1 MGVSLSMVSQ
11 WWRALPDGLLLA
23 SGRIE
28 GDEIVIAP
36 KIAGRALKI
45 LKDRGD
51 PVVAGE
57 LLVKFSSD
65 QIQAQL
71 DRAQDQERYWR
82 DRVQQAEIDLDYTA
96 QQVPTDIGAAEARV
110 ATAKARIQEAEAVL
124 TRNQRDLQRYQSLW
138 ERRVVPQQKLDDA
151 SANFQAAAANRAALT
166 KELAQAQEQLRKA
179 QLLPRTVALKRA
191 ELQSVKASLAAA
203 QAAAAN
209 RSALTK
215 ELAQAQEQLRKA
227 ELLPRT
233 VALKHTE
240 RQSVK
245 ASLAA
250 AQAAVREAQANL
262 ADTTVSAPASG
273 VLLTRPVETGE
284 VVNPGTPLFTMVDLN
299 QLYLKVFINE
309 PDIGKIRL
317 GQEARIYVDAFP
329 DRPFAAKVS
338 RVSPRAEFTP
348 KYVETREERVKLVF
362 AVELKA
368 DNTEGFLKPGM
379 PGEAVLRWK
388 DNVPWQRP
396 R

>member
-1 MGVSLSMVSQ
+1 MNKRKQLIFFILGGLLILAVSLSMVSQ

-36 KIAGRALKI
+36 KIAGRVVNV

-51 PVVAGE
+51 QVVTGE
-57 LLVKFSSD
+57 LLVRLSSD

-71 DRAQDQERYWR
+71 DRTRDQERYWR
-82 DRVQQAEIDLDYTA
+82 DRVQQAEIDLDYTTR
-96 QQVPTDIGAAEARV
+96 QVPTDIAAAEARV
-110 ATAKARIQEAEAVL
+110 ASAQARIQEAEAIL
-124 TRNQRDLQRYQSLW
+124 SRNHQDFQRYQSLLQ
-138 ERRVVPQQKLDDA
+138 RQVVPQQKLDDA
-151 SANFQAAAANRAALT
+151 TANFRAADANKAALT
-166 KELAQAQEQLRKA
+166 RELAQAQAQLRKA

-191 ELQSVKASLAAA
+191 ELHSV
-203 QAAAAN
+203 Q
-209 RSALTK
+209 
-215 ELAQAQEQLRKA
+215 
-227 ELLPRT
+227 
-233 VALKHTE
+233 
-240 RQSVK
+240 

-262 ADTTVSAPASG
+262 DDTVIYAPANG
-273 VLLTRPVETGE
+273 VILTRQIEPGE
-284 VVNPGTPLFTMVDLN
+284 VVNPGTPLFTLVDLN

-317 GQEARIYVDAFP
+317 GQEARIFVDAFP
-329 DRPFAAKVS
+329 DKPFPAKVS

-362 AVELKA
+362 AVELRA
-368 DNTEGFLKPGM
+368 DNTQGFLKPGM
-379 PGEAVLRWK
+379 PGEALLRWK
-388 DNVPWQRP
+388 DDVPWQRP

>member
-1 MGVSLSMVSQ
+1 VNKRKQLIFFILGGLLVLGISLSMVSQ

-36 KIAGRALKI
+36 KIAGRAVKV
-45 LKDRGD
+45 LKDRGE
-51 PVVAGE
+51 PVVTGD
-57 LLVKFSSD
+57 LLVRLSSE

-71 DRAQDQERYWR
+71 DRARDQERYWR

-110 ATAKARIQEAEAVL
+110 ATAQARIQEAEAVL
-124 TRNQRDLQRYQSLW
+124 TRNHQDFQRYQSLW

-151 SANFQAAAANRAALT
+151 TANFRAAQANKGALDQ
-166 KELAQAQEQLRKA
+166 ELALAREQLRKA
-179 QLLPRTVALKRA
+179 QLLPRTVASKRM
-191 ELQSVKASLAAA
+191 EL
-203 QAAAAN
+203 
-209 RSALTK
+209 
-215 ELAQAQEQLRKA
+215 
-227 ELLPRT
+227 
-233 VALKHTE
+233 
-240 RQSVK
+240 QSVK

-262 ADTTVSAPASG
+262 DDTVVYAPASG
-273 VLLTRPVETGE
+273 VILTREIEPGE
-284 VVNPGTPLFTMVDLN
+284 VVNAGTPLFTMVDLN

-329 DRPFAAKVS
+329 DRPFPAKVS
-338 RVSPRAEFTP
+338 RVSQRAEFTP

-362 AVELKA
+362 AVELRA
-368 DNTEGFLKPGM
+368 DNTQGFLKPGM
-379 PGEAVLRWK
+379 PGEALLRWQ
-388 DNVPWQRP
+388 DDVPWR
-396 R
+396 RLR

>member
-1 MGVSLSMVSQ
+1 MNKRKQLIFFVLGGLLILAVSLSMVSQ

-36 KIAGRALKI
+36 KIAGRVVKV

-51 PVVAGE
+51 QVVTGE
-57 LLVKFSSD
+57 LLVRLSSD

-71 DRAQDQERYWR
+71 DRTRDQERYWR
-82 DRVQQAEIDLDYTA
+82 DRVQQAEIDLDYTTR
-96 QQVPTDIGAAEARV
+96 QVPTDIAAAEARV
-110 ATAKARIQEAEAVL
+110 ASAQARIQEAEAIL
-124 TRNQRDLQRYQSLW
+124 SRNHQDFQRYQSLLQ
-138 ERRVVPQQKLDDA
+138 RQVVPQQKLDDA
-151 SANFQAAAANRAALT
+151 TANFRAADANKAALT
-166 KELAQAQEQLRKA
+166 RELAQVQAQLRKA

-191 ELQSVKASLAAA
+191 ELHSV
-203 QAAAAN
+203 Q
-209 RSALTK
+209 
-215 ELAQAQEQLRKA
+215 
-227 ELLPRT
+227 
-233 VALKHTE
+233 
-240 RQSVK
+240 

-262 ADTTVSAPASG
+262 DDTVIYAPANG
-273 VLLTRPVETGE
+273 VILTRQIEPGE
-284 VVNPGTPLFTMVDLN
+284 VVNPGTPLFTLVDLN

-317 GQEARIYVDAFP
+317 GQEARIFVDAFP
-329 DRPFAAKVS
+329 DKPFPAKVS

-362 AVELKA
+362 AVELRA
-368 DNTEGFLKPGM
+368 DNTQGFLKPGM
-379 PGEAVLRWK
+379 PGEALLRWQ
-388 DNVPWQRP
+388 DDVPWQRP

>member
-1 MGVSLSMVSQ
+1 MTPEVEIQQPVNHRKKLIFFVLGGLLVMGVSLSMVSQ

-179 QLLPRTVALKRA
+179 QLLPHTVALKRA

-203 QAAAAN
+203 QAA
-209 RSALTK
+209 
-215 ELAQAQEQLRKA
+215 
-227 ELLPRT
+227 
-233 VALKHTE
+233 
-240 RQSVK
+240 
-245 ASLAA
+245 
-250 AQAAVREAQANL
+250 VREAQANL
-262 ADTTVSAPASG
+262 DDTTVYTPASG
-273 VLLTRPVETGE
+273 VLLTREIEPGE

-329 DRPFAAKVS
+329 DRPFPAKVS
-338 RVSPRAEFTP
+338 RVSSRAEFTP
-348 KYVETREERVKLVF
+348 KYVETKEERVKLVF

-368 DNTEGFLKPGM
+368 DNREGFLKPGM
-379 PGEAVLRWK
+379 PGEALLRWR
-388 DNVPWQRP
+388 DEAPWQRP